1 MLQIWGI
8 GIMGLNLLG
17 VGVTLLQLVMVGL
30 LVLGGPGGRTSSVL
44 PMMLAGTLVPVLIYA
59 LFIRLGWGLF
69 RGRRMAVIGVA
80 ILGGLGLLLAG
91 GMTVAGLV
99 SPRGGETAIVGLVLL
114 CIVGVVYVP
123 PVVVGVMRWNQLS

>member
-99 SPRGGETAIVGLVLL
+99 SSRGGETAIVGLVLL